1 MYIIIIMVSATS
13 FIGAPVISIG
23 IIYRILCIISFI
35 FKYYQSLLS
44 FHNIFIIV
52 LPQMIIEILITYV
65 MSFMSTYL
73 SIQSFK
79 LTFIQKD
86 NFSLKY
92 LFNYILAIEEKN
104 LRDQGVDLSMTEVHI
119 LEAIQ
124 KSESN
129 MMSALAKRL
138 MVTQGTL
145 TVSTSK
151 LVKKGY
157 VERVKDEKDKRIVR
171 LHLTDK
177 ASTVLEVHERFHE
190 EMIDKAL
197 NELDVD
203 KEQELIRSL
212 KNIMKFFKEKY

>member
-1 MYIIIIMVSATS
+1 MDDT
-13 FIGAPVISIG
+13 
-23 IIYRILCIISFI
+23 RHTLNE
-35 FKYYQSLLS
+35 LL
-44 FHNIFIIV
+44 V
-52 LPQMIIEILITYV
+52 
-65 MSFMSTYL
+65 
-73 SIQSFK
+73 
-79 LTFIQKD
+79 
-86 NFSLKY
+86 Y

-177 ASTVLEVHERFHE
+177 ASAVLEVHERFHE

-212 KNIMKFFKEKY
+212 KNIMKFFKEKYHDFLSSYIHNKGADITPFEDLLRR

>member
-1 MYIIIIMVSATS
+1 MMSYLIQKKNMYLHQYLFLNFLCSTINSIIFLSLNKYSLYKISVDLIFFKTHQLNSYLLCTFMYIIIIMVSATS

-23 IIYRILCIISFI
+23 IIISFI

-92 LFNYILAIEEKN
+92 LFNYILN
-104 LRDQGVDLSMTEVHI
+104 
-119 LEAIQ
+119 
-124 KSESN
+124 
-129 MMSALAKRL
+129 
-138 MVTQGTL
+138 
-145 TVSTSK
+145 
-151 LVKKGY
+151 Y
-157 VERVKDEKDKRIVR
+157 
-171 LHLTDK
+171 
-177 ASTVLEVHERFHE
+177 
-190 EMIDKAL
+190 
-197 NELDVD
+197 
-203 KEQELIRSL
+203 LIIICFLIFISSL
-212 KNIMKFFKEKY
+212 LKIYLI